1 VTKSMLLNGSND
13 DEDMEDKDVD
23 MEDHEEEA
31 KRNIH
36 LLIMEKIRVRSWS
49 IKTGKIKRS

>member
-1 VTKSMLLNGSND
+1 MLLNGSND